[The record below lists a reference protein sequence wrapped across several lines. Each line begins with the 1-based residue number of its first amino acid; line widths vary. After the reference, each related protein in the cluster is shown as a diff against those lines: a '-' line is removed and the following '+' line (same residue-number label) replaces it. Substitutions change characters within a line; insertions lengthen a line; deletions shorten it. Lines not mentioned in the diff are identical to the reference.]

1 MAANSAAR
9 RLKLDAELSPTI
21 SRTLQEDL
29 ADIIRAQLRQ
39 KVSPSRQIRRKIV
52 GDPGR
57 HQK

>member
-1 MAANSAAR
+1 MAANGAAR
-9 RLKLDAELSPTI
+9 RLKLDTELSPTI

-52 GDPGR
+52 GDPR
-57 HQK
+57 K

>member
-29 ADIIRAQLRQ
+29 ADLIRAQLRQ
-39 KVSPSRQIRRKIV
+39 EKTAIDFSN
-52 GDPGR
+52 
-57 HQK
+57 

>member
-21 SRTLQEDL
+21 SRTQQEDL
-29 ADIIRAQLRQ
+29 ADIIGAQLRQ
-39 KVSPSRQIRRKIV
+39 NESLSRQIRRKIV
-52 GDPGR
+52 GDPER